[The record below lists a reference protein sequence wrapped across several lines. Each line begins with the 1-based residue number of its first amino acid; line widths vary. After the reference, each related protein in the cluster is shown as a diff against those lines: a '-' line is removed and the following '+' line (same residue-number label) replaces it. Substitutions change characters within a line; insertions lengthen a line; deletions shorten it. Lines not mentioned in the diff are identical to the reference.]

1 MGYIRAADVLPEQLI
16 LEIQKYVDGQML
28 YIPRKCEEHSRW
40 GEKSGTRENLEK
52 RDRHIFDICQDD
64 RHLNY
69 QKSIICLKRAFRE
82 SYGKEIPSEGAKE

>member
-1 MGYIRAADVLPEQLI
+1 MGYIRAVDVLPEQLI

-52 RDRHIFDICQDD
+52 RDRHIFEEYMSG
-64 RHLNY
+64 RSTSELSKKY
-69 QKSIICLKRAFRE
+69 YLSEKSIQRIIRKRNP
-82 SYGKEIPSEGAKE
+82 SWKE